1 MGGVM
6 ADETLRSIYSAADET
21 VAQLDQ
27 LHRASRERARATRLS
42 LDAAVARLGESSA
55 PFVDQMVGTDP
66 QPPSGGTGPSR
77 SGAVAEESPYFPL
90 PERTTHGG
98 PFGPAVRAKL
108 LAEAL
113 AKDTRWR

>member
-1 MGGVM
+1 M

-27 LHRASRERARATRLS
+27 LHRASQERARATRLS
-42 LDAAVARLGESSA
+42 LDAAVARLGDSSL
-55 PFVDQMVGTDP
+55 PFVDANWEGPSAGGGYPDASSSR
-66 QPPSGGTGPSR
+66 PPSP
-77 SGAVAEESPYFPL
+77 AEPPPYFPL

-98 PFGPAVRAKL
+98 PFGPKVRTLL

>member
-6 ADETLRSIYSAADET
+6 ADETSRSIYSAADET

-42 LDAAVARLGESSA
+42 LDAAVARLGDSSL
-55 PFVDQMVGTDP
+55 PFVDQMGGEAAGGDYRDASSP
-66 QPPSGGTGPSR
+66 RPPSP
-77 SGAVAEESPYFPL
+77 APPPYFPL

-98 PFGPAVRAKL
+98 PFGPAVRAKF
-108 LAEAL
+108 LAAAL
-113 AKDTRWR
+113 AKDTRW

>member
-1 MGGVM
+1 M

-27 LHRASRERARATRLS
+27 LHRASRERALTTRLS
-42 LDAAVARLGESSA
+42 LDAAVARLGDSSLPWVEPGGEA
-55 PFVDQMVGTDP
+55 AGGDYRGVS
-66 QPPSGGTGPSR
+66 PPRSPSP
-77 SGAVAEESPYFPL
+77 AEPYFPL

-108 LAEAL
+108 LAAAL